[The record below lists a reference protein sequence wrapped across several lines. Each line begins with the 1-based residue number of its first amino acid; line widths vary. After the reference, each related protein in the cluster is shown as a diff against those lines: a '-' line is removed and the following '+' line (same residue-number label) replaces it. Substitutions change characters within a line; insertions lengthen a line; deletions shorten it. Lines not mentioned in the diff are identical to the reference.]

1 MATRNNTLNMK
12 HILEIPQ
19 NVVTAFFTMRDENG
33 SIYSGV
39 AKGEPHYTESLA
51 ISFGAFVAIVQ
62 AIEKLGGPE
71 VKVIS
76 DLRKVISE
84 QSLEDVRET
93 LTEIAAATRT
103 FLDEEESK

>member
-1 MATRNNTLNMK
+1 MR

-62 AIEKLGGPE
+62 AIESMDGPE
-71 VKVIS
+71 SKVAK
-76 DLRKVISE
+76 DLRDAMQEQTLE
-84 QSLEDVRET
+84 QSRQM
-93 LTEIAAATRT
+93 LTDIAAATRA
-103 FLDEEESK
+103 FLDDQEEGGAE